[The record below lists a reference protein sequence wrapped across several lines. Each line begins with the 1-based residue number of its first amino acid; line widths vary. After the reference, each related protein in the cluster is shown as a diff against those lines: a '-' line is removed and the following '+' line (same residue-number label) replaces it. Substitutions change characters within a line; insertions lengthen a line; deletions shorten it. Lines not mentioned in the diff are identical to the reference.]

1 MPCRTIPRAALLSLM
16 AALTFAATPV
26 AALAQATRPPPGE
39 GLDRVDE
46 GVFQLR
52 QGKSV
57 DLTKHAILLSLRAE
71 QAERDT
77 EKSQFYILIA
87 GDSKRVKVGDRVDLR
102 RVRRLERDLKSK
114 DQCYLDIVDFVAP
127 RGAPATA
134 TFRINCI

>member
-1 MPCRTIPRAALLSLM
+1 MPCRPITRAALLSVMTLL
-16 AALTFAATPV
+16 AFAAAPG
-26 AALAQATRPPPGE
+26 AAMAQATRPSPGE
-39 GLDRVDE
+39 GLDRVDD

-57 DLTKHAILLSLRAE
+57 DLTKHAILLTLRAE

-77 EKSQFYILIA
+77 EKSQFYIMIA

-102 RVRRLERDLKSK
+102 RVRRLERDLKTK
-114 DQCYLDIVDFVAP
+114 DQCFLDVVDFVAP